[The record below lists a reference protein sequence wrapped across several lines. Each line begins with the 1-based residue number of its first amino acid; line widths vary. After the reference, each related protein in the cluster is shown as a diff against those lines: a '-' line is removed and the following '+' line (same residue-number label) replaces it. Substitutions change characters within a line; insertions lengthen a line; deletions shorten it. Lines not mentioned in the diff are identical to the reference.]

1 MDVLGRR
8 GWGAIQRRG
17 QSGSSGSDK
26 AQREGVV
33 LEGRIIEG
41 ELIEL
46 GEF

>member
-1 MDVLGRR
+1 MDALGRR

-17 QSGSSGSDK
+17 RSGGSGSDRT
-26 AQREGVV
+26 QREGVV